1 VARDRFE
8 KKPVMSRDQ
17 SDDVGRLCHLMYHAL
32 HNVLARCSYSK
43 EGKPQRRV
51 VRESEFMKYGMAK
64 RVLEFLMKFDYSE
77 KQWFSPSAT
86 YLVVQREFDFLMG
99 KGDRKLKIHG
109 FEFVD
114 EYERDFLAHV
124 ITVAFLSEGVLYK
137 RERE

>member
-1 VARDRFE
+1 
-8 KKPVMSRDQ
+8 MTRDQ

-32 HNVLARCSYSK
+32 HNVLARCSWSK
-43 EGKPQRRV
+43 GGKPQRRA
-51 VRESEFMKYGMAK
+51 VRETEFMKFGMAM
-64 RVLEFLMKFDYSE
+64 RVFEFLKGFDYSE

-86 YLVVQREFDFLMG
+86 YQVVQREFRILRWG
-99 KGDRKLKIHG
+99 LPGHQELKIHG

-114 EYERDFLAHV
+114 EYERDFLAHA